1 MRLYEDPASPFL
13 FYDFS
18 YGGKRYRG
26 TTGEKTQRAA
36 MMAAT
41 TSGISSLLE
50 TRPPDVP
57 HKPPHSRS
65 LQRISWSGGDPSWC

>member
-1 MRLYEDPASPFL
+1 MRLCEDPASPFL

-26 TTGEKTQRAA
+26 TAGEKTQRVA

-41 TSGISSLLE
+41 TFRDKLAA
-50 TRPPDVP
+50 
-57 HKPPHSRS
+57 
-65 LQRISWSGGDPSWC
+65 GDPSTRRTAQAPTLQEFAKDFLEWG